1 MAPRYKVLIGIVLF
15 GAFVVTPAVTFLAMY
30 STDEPPHD
38 DSDLRLTLPDVPDH
52 LNTYPLLVQAGEKAY
67 WPKDGTTPVSVAP
80 EGSPDTER
88 LTDSEKLDRM
98 LEGGPWDAA
107 LARQVLD
114 RNREA
119 LALFEKAMARPH
131 CRFPKVSLMDEM
143 PGFYLCLTLSR
154 VLVIR
159 SKQEQVDGSPES
171 AFETAIT
178 QVRFGD
184 RLARAK
190 GAAAVYWVGRAVR
203 QMGYGRIQRLV
214 SEATVPAVRLR
225 DYADRLAA
233 LAPAPETSADAL
245 RVDYE
250 ALAEY
255 LDGLR
260 SGKHDPEEVYGFV
273 TPFLP
278 YALHVNRTKHLM
290 ADAARTGID
299 VAGQPYCEALPA
311 IKACRKGLSTTGS
324 ASWLPREF
332 RPNALGMALYR
343 SVCAQSERIPE
354 TRCHLAVSHAVT
366 QAMLGLKAYK
376 TQHGRL
382 PQTLDDLVPEY
393 LKAVPIDA
401 FDGKPIRYDPAKRI
415 LYSVGKDGADDGGLS
430 HEEWQAWWK
439 REFPDAVE
447 DASPPDRNEMPDPSY
462 TIDF

>member
-1 MAPRYKVLIGIVLF
+1 MATKYKVLIGIVLF

-38 DSDLRLTLPDVPDH
+38 ASDLRLTLPDVPDH
-52 LNTYPLLVQAGEKAY
+52 LNAYPLFVEAGAKAY
-67 WPKDGTTPVSVAP
+67 WPEDGTTPVSVAP
-80 EGSPDTER
+80 EGSPDTEH

-131 CRFPKVSLMDEM
+131 CRSPKLRSYEELPNVYPSCQIGNILA
-143 PGFYLCLTLSR
+143 
-154 VLVIR
+154 IR
-159 SKQEQVDGSPES
+159 SGQERADGSLEL
-171 AFETAIT
+171 ALDTAIT
-178 QVRFGD
+178 HVRFAD
-184 RLARAK
+184 RLERAK
-190 GAAAVYWVGRAVR
+190 GSLMCYWVSQGVR
-203 QMGYGRIQRLV
+203 WTGYAQIRRLAT
-214 SEATVPAVRLR
+214 EATLPPATWR
-225 DYADRLAA
+225 DCAVCLGA
-233 LAPAPETSADAL
+233 LPPAPEALADAF
-245 RVDYE
+245 RV
-250 ALAEY
+250 EY
-255 LDGLR
+255 GMSANIADGLR
-260 SGKHDPEEVYGFV
+260 SGKHDPKEVYGFV

-290 ADAARTGID
+290 ADAARKGID
-299 VAGQPYCEALPA
+299 VAGQPYCEALPEIEA
-311 IKACRKGLSTTGS
+311 WRKGLSTTRS

-332 RPNALGMALYR
+332 RPNALGLALFEYISADYE
-343 SVCAQSERIPE
+343 SVMK

-376 TQHGRL
+376 TQHGCL

-430 HEEWQAWWK
+430 QEEGQAWWK

>member
-1 MAPRYKVLIGIVLF
+1 
-15 GAFVVTPAVTFLAMY
+15 
-30 STDEPPHD
+30 
-38 DSDLRLTLPDVPDH
+38 
-52 LNTYPLLVQAGEKAY
+52 
-67 WPKDGTTPVSVAP
+67 
-80 EGSPDTER
+80 
-88 LTDSEKLDRM
+88 M

-119 LALFEKAMARPH
+119 LALFKKAMARPH
-131 CRFPKVSLMDEM
+131 CRFPKVGLMDDM
-143 PGFYLCLTLSR
+143 PGLYLCLTLSR
-154 VLVIR
+154 ILSVR

-171 AFETAIT
+171 AFETAIN

-190 GAAAVYWVGRAVR
+190 GPPFVYLHGLAVG
-203 QMGYGRIQRLV
+203 QTGYGRIQRLAA
-214 SEATVPAVRLR
+214 EATVPAVTLR

-233 LAPAPETSADAL
+233 LAPAPETLADAF
-245 RVDYE
+245 RVEYE
-250 ALAEY
+250 GLAEY

-260 SGKHDPEEVYGFV
+260 SGKYDPEEVGPFDV
-273 TPFLP
+273 VPFLP

-290 ADAARTGID
+290 ADAARTG
-299 VAGQPYCEALPA
+299 VKAAGQPYCDALSEIQA
-311 IKACRKGLSTTGS
+311 WRKGLSTTGS

-332 RPNALGMALYR
+332 RPNALGLTFFDCISAKYGFDI
-343 SVCAQSERIPE
+343 Q

-376 TQHGRL
+376 TRHGRL

-393 LKAVPIDA
+393 LKAVPVDA

-430 HEEWQAWWK
+430 KEEQQAWWK
-439 REFPDAVE
+439 REFPDEAE
-447 DASPPDRNEMPDPSY
+447 DGSPPDPNEMPDPSY